1 MAHFE
6 DKEYKIFEMF
16 HKQWALVSA
25 GTMENNNGCTVGWGS
40 LGTLWTRPG
49 TDGAV
54 ATVYIYPSRYT
65 WNYLNENDTFTISFF
80 PEAYRKALGYMGSHS
95 GRDEDKTSAAGL
107 TVVPFG
113 DSITYK
119 EASLSILCRKLYQHP
134 FDRESLHP
142 EIQAYYQANPKAYP
156 LDANGDWQS
165 HWMFVGQIL
174 DVRES

>member
-65 WNYLNENDTFTISFF
+65 WNFLNENDTLET
-80 PEAYRKALGYMGSHS
+80 P
-95 GRDEDKTSAAGL
+95 
-107 TVVPFG
+107 
-113 DSITYK
+113 
-119 EASLSILCRKLYQHP
+119 
-134 FDRESLHP
+134 P
-142 EIQAYYQANPKAYP
+142 EILAYGRVSLIVLTALIKSRA
-156 LDANGDWQS
+156 
-165 HWMFVGQIL
+165 
-174 DVRES
+174 